1 MTPGPIELMAQ
12 ARAGQAEALG
22 ELCALYRNYL
32 RIMAQAG
39 LGPKLRHHVDLS
51 DVVQETLVEVVRQFP
66 RFTGET
72 EGALTGWLRRLMS
85 EKLADLGRY
94 NGRAKRGG
102 GVLPLALDAP
112 REIGPMDDP
121 GDYIEVRMADV
132 LAVSQATPSE
142 DASRR
147 ELVLRVA
154 DALRQMPRPEA
165 DVLLLYHAEGESFT
179 AIGSRLGMS
188 RKAVRRIWARGLKTL
203 KHHVDPV

>member
-32 RIMAQAG
+32 RNMAHAG
-39 LGPKLRHHVDLS
+39 LGPKLRQHVELS

-102 GVLPLALDAP
+102 GLIPLALDAP
-112 REIGPMDDP
+112 REIGAVDGP
-121 GDYIEVRMADV
+121 GDFIQVRLADV
-132 LAVSQATPSE
+132 LAVSQSTPSE
-142 DASRR
+142 DACRR
-147 ELVLRVA
+147 ELSLRIA

-165 DVLLLYHAEGESFT
+165 EVLLLYHTEGESFT

-203 KHHVDPV
+203 RHHVDPV